1 MARKKSGKLA
11 AETFNA
17 SSQRIWDFV
26 LEAEGAKLSDQAMT
40 WIYEAA
46 LIKTAVAFEKLMLD
60 CIVTAVN
67 NDTSTISGN
76 TGIEFPKHLTDEV
89 CEYLV
94 TGGSFFDF
102 KGRDGLLR
110 TIAKFVPKSHYLYQV
125 IKDPKHRDPLNLLV
139 ALRNFAAHESPVS
152 KSSALRETGN
162 QRMGS
167 AGSWVK
173 RQRRFEFLLVNLEKV
188 ANDIAA
194 EAPF

>member
-26 LEAEGAKLSDQAMT
+26 LEAEGAKVSDQAMT

-94 TGGSFFDF
+94 TGGGFFDF
-102 KGRDGLLR
+102 KGRDGLLK
-110 TIAKFVPKSHYLYQV
+110 TIAKFVPKNHYLYQV
-125 IKDPKHRDPLNLLV
+125 VKDRSIRTH
-139 ALRNFAAHESPVS
+139 
-152 KSSALRETGN
+152 
-162 QRMGS
+162 
-167 AGSWVK
+167 
-173 RQRRFEFLLVNLEKV
+173 
-188 ANDIAA
+188 
-194 EAPF
+194 